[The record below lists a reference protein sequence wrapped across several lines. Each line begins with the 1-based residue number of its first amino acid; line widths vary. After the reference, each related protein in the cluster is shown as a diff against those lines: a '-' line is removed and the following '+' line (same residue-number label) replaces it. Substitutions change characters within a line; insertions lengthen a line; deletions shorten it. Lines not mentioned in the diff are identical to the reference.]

1 MRYYETLYIL
11 NPDYEKER
19 VDKIIKDID
28 EQVSKFGQVIN
39 HSVWEKKRLAYPIDK
54 HKYGTYVLFQFE
66 TEDQTALGDFDSF
79 MKLNNLVLRYQSVRL
94 DAKPE
99 AIENDFLDEST
110 ESLEQEFQA
119 KNMRGIPEEAPKVTV
134 EEKFEATDEVSET
147 VEEET
152 SL

>member
-79 MKLNNLVLRYQSVRL
+79 MKLNNSVLRYQNVRL

-99 AIENDFLDEST
+99 VIENDFLDEST
-110 ESLEQEFQA
+110 KSLEQEFQV
-119 KNMRGIPEEAPKVTV
+119 KNMRGIPEETPKAPV
-134 EEKFEATDEVSET
+134 EEKSEATDEVSET

-152 SL
+152 SI

>member
-19 VDKIIKDID
+19 VDSIMKDVD
-28 EQVSKFGQVIN
+28 EQVTKFSQVIA
-39 HSVWEKKRLAYPIDK
+39 HSVWGKKRLAYPIDK

-79 MKLNNLVLRYQSVRL
+79 MKLNNLVLRYQNVRL

-99 AIENDFLDEST
+99 AIENDILDGST

-119 KNMRGIPEEAPKVTV
+119 KNMRGIPEETPKAPV
-134 EEKFEATDEVSET
+134 EEKSETTDEVSET

-152 SL
+152 SI

>member
-28 EQVSKFGQVIN
+28 EQVSKFSQVIT
-39 HSVWEKKRLAYPIDK
+39 HSVWGKKRLAYPIDK

-79 MKLNNLVLRYQSVRL
+79 MKLNNLVLRFQNVRL

-99 AIENDFLDEST
+99 VIENDFLDEST
-110 ESLEQEFQA
+110 ERIEQEFQV
-119 KNMRGIPEEAPKVTV
+119 KNMRGIPEETPKAPV
-134 EEKFEATDEVSET
+134 EEKFEDTDEASET
-147 VEEET
+147 AEEET
-152 SL
+152 SV

>member
-19 VDKIIKDID
+19 VDSIMKDVD
-28 EQVSKFGQVIN
+28 EQVSKFSQVIA
-39 HSVWEKKRLAYPIDK
+39 HSVWGKKRLAYPIDK

-79 MKLNNLVLRYQSVRL
+79 MKLNNSVLRFQNVRL

-99 AIENDFLDEST
+99 VIETTFRM
-110 ESLEQEFQA
+110 
-119 KNMRGIPEEAPKVTV
+119 KAPK
-134 EEKFEATDEVSET
+134 ELNKDCK
-147 VEEET
+147 
-152 SL
+152 